1 MAGSR
6 LTASLTL
13 GVKVNDSEA
22 KRYLRTIRQIDR
34 AQSGI
39 VGRSGTR
46 TASAF
51 GAKTA
56 SAKRRVVR
64 EQTALQTE
72 AQQIVMRTKFRNIA
86 REEKARAASVRRQE
100 RAQVRAA
107 ERVARTE
114 EREQRRAREQVFRA
128 YNRESRRR
136 IRLAQ
141 READA
146 MQKSTGFRQG
156 GRARGRTGRFGL
168 FDTRRTQGGHMFT
181 GANAALVSQ
190 RSGEIARGGV
200 NLMRVP
206 IEAARDHGRAVAEIN
221 TLLDENTDIT
231 AKSASVATRAAAL
244 RYGNEVQ
251 QQTQAYYDIISAG
264 AGSQAEADALLAE
277 SNRLAIA
284 GNASLSESADGLT
297 SVMNAYGMSGDEAAR
312 ATASMM
318 AAVKTGKTTI
328 PELAGSIG
336 RVAPMSSSLN
346 VSMEELNAALAT
358 TTKQGIS
365 TSESASG
372 LKALFGNIKKPTED
386 AAREANRLGVE
397 WNETALRAKGL
408 DGFLRDVT
416 SSSKFNEESWT
427 KLVGSVEGGNTIVA
441 LTTDNMREFGKAM
454 DAQAEGAVTMDAAVE
469 KMMNT
474 DDRKLRKSTAALH
487 DMGLTLGEALIPM
500 VVEGAAALKPMVDD
514 FARWSKENPEQVKQV
529 GKLAIGVI
537 ALAGGVKVAA
547 DAVLVFNGFMAVSK
561 TLWPVFR
568 TGAVKGAEAI
578 RWLARDTKLGRK
590 AVAGLNTEIG
600 KIDTKSGKAAAGVS
614 LLAAAIIGF
623 EVGTII
629 DDTLGWSDAL
639 AQVAANAT
647 FARDELVSL
656 EQVRNA
662 KTLDE
667 MAEQRRKL
675 REETESQEK
684 AEAAAFGLTGVGG
697 IALAAFDDL
706 SGRDAE
712 RKRATLELDDRIK
725 EQSALES
732 RLKEAGIDPRDRRQ
746 VEAFARSQRRRVLDA
761 NGLTNA
767 PSVTRGGA
775 GDVGQSRPAAKVE
788 GDVGL
793 RVDVKVSQDGPAT
806 ATVKQTRDTTGMFQ
820 NRGTTTS

>member
-22 KRYLRTIRQIDR
+22 KRYLRTIRQVDR
-34 AQSGI
+34 EQSRI
-39 VGRSGTR
+39 VGRSGAR
-46 TASAF
+46 S
-51 GAKTA
+51 KTA
-56 SAKRRVVR
+56 LAGRAFSVDRRGVK
-64 EQTALQTE
+64 QTTALQVE
-72 AQQIVMRTKFRNIA
+72 AQQTVMRTKFRNIA
-86 REEKARAASVRRQE
+86 REEKARAAGIRRQE

-107 ERVARTE
+107 ERVARVE

-146 MQKSTGFRQG
+146 MQKATGFRQG

-168 FDTRRTQGGHMFT
+168 FDSRRTQGGHLFT

-190 RSGEIARGGV
+190 RSGEIARGGAELLRRPV
-200 NLMRVP
+200 
-206 IEAARDHGRAVAEIN
+206 EAVRDHGRAVAEIN

-231 AKSASVATRAAAL
+231 AKSASMATREAAL
-244 RYGNEVQ
+244 RYGNDVQ
-251 QQTQAYYDIISAG
+251 QQAQAYYDIISAG

-297 SVMNAYGMSGDEAAR
+297 SVMNAYGLSGDQASR

-318 AAVKTGKTTI
+318 AAVKSGKTTI

-336 RVAPMSSSLN
+336 RVAPMSNALG

-372 LKALFGNIKKPTED
+372 MKALFANIKKPT
-386 AAREANRLGVE
+386 REASREARRLGVE

-408 DGFLRDVT
+408 DAFLRDVT
-416 SSSKFNEESWT
+416 SSAKFNEESWT
-427 KLVGSVEGGNTIVA
+427 KLVGSVEGGNTVVA

-454 DAQAEGAVTMDAAVE
+454 DAQAEGAETMDEAVR
-469 KMMNT
+469 KMMDT
-474 DDRKLRKSTAALH
+474 DDRKLRKTTAAFKE
-487 DMGLTLGEALIPM
+487 MEIALGEGLIPLITD
-500 VVEGAAALKPMVDD
+500 GAEALKPLVDD
-514 FARWSKENPEQVKQV
+514 FSKWSKENPEQVKQV

-537 ALAGGVKVAA
+537 ALAGGVKVGA
-547 DAVLVFNGFMAVSK
+547 DAVMVFNGAMAISK

-568 TGAVKGAEAI
+568 TGAVKGAEGM
-578 RWLARDTKLGRK
+578 RWLARDTKVGRT
-590 AVAGLNTEIG
+590 AVAGLNTEMGNI
-600 KIDTKSGKAAAGVS
+600 KTTSGKAAAGVS
-614 LLAAAIIGF
+614 LLAAAAIGF

-662 KTLDE
+662 RTLKE
-667 MAEQRRKL
+667 MTDQRRKL
-675 REETESQEK
+675 REETQAQDR

-697 IALAAFDDL
+697 IALSAFDEF
-706 SGRDAE
+706 SGRQAE
-712 RKRATLELDDRIK
+712 RNQATAELDARIR
-725 EQSALES
+725 EETDAQSL
-732 RLKEAGIDPRDRRQ
+732 LKEYGIDPKNRKQVESFARARRQ
-746 VEAFARSQRRRVLDA
+746 RALEAR
-761 NGLTNA
+761 GLTTG
-767 PSVTRGGA
+767 PSATGGA
-775 GDVGQSRPAAKVE
+775 GESVAAPTAAKVE

-806 ATVKQTRDTTGMFQ
+806 ATVRQTRDTTGMFQ